1 MFLLDFLVYILHFK
15 SILKVF
21 LFFHR
26 WFLHL
31 RRYEQLAFV
40 DAKTHL
46 TSKSYVV
53 AVIAYNLCSKR
64 WLFIAVYRV
73 TDNISCDR
81 AKSYCRRDKW
91 YTLFGTALC
100 ERKSVPTLKS
110 IRYNIKFV
118 EEMLSLFKYHKIITI
133 CSKKYIPYMNEIL
146 TIFSMLTGVR

>member
-1 MFLLDFLVYILHFK
+1 MFLLDFLVYILYFK

-26 WFLHL
+26 WFSHL
-31 RRYEQLAFV
+31 RHYEQLAFV

-53 AVIAYNLCSKR
+53 AVIAYNLCSER

-81 AKSYCRRDKW
+81 TKSYYYRPDKW

-100 ERKSVPTLKS
+100 ERKSVPTSKS
-110 IRYNIKFV
+110 IRYDTKFV
-118 EEMLSLFKYHKIITI
+118 EEMLS
-133 CSKKYIPYMNEIL
+133 PYL
-146 TIFSMLTGVR
+146 P